1 MIESTNRWAA
11 IFPGQGSQA
20 PGMGKEL
27 YDTYPQAREVF
38 QQADEALGESLSRV
52 CFEGPEDALKL
63 TRNTQPALLTVSMA
77 AWRVLEPTVPSPG
90 VAAGHSLGEYS
101 ALVAAGVLQFTDAVR
116 AVRLRGEAMQQA
128 VPFGVGAMAAV
139 IGLSSLQVDEL
150 CASVRKGE
158 EVLVP
163 ANFNAQDQI
172 VVAGHKSAVDRLIDA
187 APAAGAKRAIA
198 LPVSAPFHCPLMNP
212 AAEALAAFLE
222 TLEFSESRFPVIAN
236 VDAQP
241 VPSGVNARENLVRQV
256 ASPVRWV
263 ETMLQIERAYGATV
277 AVEVGCGR
285 VLAGLSRRINEN
297 LRTLPGGTPAELQ
310 AAATTLAQ

>member
-77 AWRVLEPTVPSPG
+77 AWRVLAPTVPSPG

-198 LPVSAPFHCPLMNP
+198 LPVSAPFHCPLMKP
-212 AAEALAAFLE
+212 AAEVLAAFLE
-222 TLEFSESRFPVIAN
+222 TLVFSEPRFPVIAN
-236 VDAQP
+236 VDAEP
-241 VPSGVNARENLVRQV
+241 VQSGVNARENLVRQV

-263 ETMLQIERAYGATV
+263 ETMLQIEREYAATV

-310 AAATTLAQ
+310 AAATALAQ